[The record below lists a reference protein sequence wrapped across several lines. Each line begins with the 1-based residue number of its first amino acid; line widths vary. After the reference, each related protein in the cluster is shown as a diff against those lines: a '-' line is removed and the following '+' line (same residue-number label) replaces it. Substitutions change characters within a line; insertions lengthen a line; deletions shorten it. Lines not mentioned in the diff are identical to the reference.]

1 MASISIFQETKEL
14 ETQVNGIL
22 SAYDL
27 ADMAREERD
36 MIIMLKNQL
45 IDARLDARDYEYAQT
60 RAEQLQAAKE
70 GKERLEQVQAA
81 IVKTS
86 EFGLFGAVDVA
97 QLSAMVQHIM
107 SRMD

>member
-27 ADMAREERD
+27 ADMPREQATLVTS
-36 MIIMLKNQL
+36 LKHQL

-60 RAEQLQAAKE
+60 RADQLLAAKE
-70 GKERLEQVQAA
+70 GKERLDTVRAA
-81 IVKTS
+81 IVKIS
-86 EFGLFGAVDVA
+86 EYGLFGAVDVA
-97 QLSAMVQHIM
+97 QLSATIQHIM

>member
-14 ETQVNGIL
+14 ETEVGRIL

-27 ADMAREERD
+27 ADMPREQGNLVTS
-36 MIIMLKNQL
+36 LKHLL

-60 RAEQLQAAKE
+60 RADQLQTATE
-70 GKERLEQVQAA
+70 GRQRLGQAQAA
-81 IVKTS
+81 IVKIS
-86 EFGLFGAVDVA
+86 EYGLFGAVDVA
-97 QLSAMVQHIM
+97 QLSATIQHIM